1 MAIKIIT
8 DSGCDLPKEIL
19 DEYGIEFLPMG
30 VVMDEEERLDGIDL
44 KPKQLYEGMRNGK
57 APSTTQV
64 SAKAFLDFFSKL
76 VQNEHSYIYLA
87 FSSQLSG
94 TYQTSK
100 MILDQIKEEH
110 PDFDLEII
118 DTKCASLGMGLVVYK
133 AAQLAK
139 EGKSKEEILRNINF
153 NMNHVEHIFT
163 VDDLEYLVRGGRVS
177 KTAAFIGGLLNIK
190 PVLDVEDGKL
200 IPLEKIRG
208 RKKVFKR
215 MIDIMD
221 ERGKDLENQLIFISH
236 GDDEKGAMELKSM
249 MEERF
254 GCKNFL
260 INMIGGV
267 IGAHSGPGT
276 QAIFFLN
283 ETP

>member
-30 VVMDEEERLDGIDL
+30 VVMDGEERLDGIDL
-44 KPKQLYEGMRNGK
+44 EPKQLYEGMRNGK

-76 VQNEHSYIYLA
+76 VQNGHSYIYLA

-260 INMIGGV
+260 VNMIGGV